1 MVICAFLG
9 ITEEDLA
16 APIPYCRVLAFNE
29 QGRAILSSAKED
41 GFFVNIGTDTKH
53 PYQLIERRTTA
64 LYGLFAD
71 TPEAPDAEEKYRVYY
86 QRGE

>member
-1 MVICAFLG
+1 MKVLSQPRRPAEGWAGFRDESFLEAVAQ
-9 ITEEDLA
+9 TNSA
-16 APIPYCRVLAFNE
+16 AP
-29 QGRAILSSAKED
+29 
-41 GFFVNIGTDTKH
+41 FFVNIGTDTKH

-71 TPEAPDAEEKYRVYY
+71 MPEAPDAEEKYRVYY